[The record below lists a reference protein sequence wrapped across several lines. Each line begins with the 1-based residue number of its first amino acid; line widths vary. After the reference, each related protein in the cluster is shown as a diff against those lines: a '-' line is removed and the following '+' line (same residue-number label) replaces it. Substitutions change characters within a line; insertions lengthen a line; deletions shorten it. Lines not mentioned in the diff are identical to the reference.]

1 MQYEHKMSPFLW
13 LRFEQG
19 DSINGAPDHWR
30 PPIHTL
36 ENWVIVCVVWHHTQG
51 GNTTNKMTS
60 PVRMFIGTFKFRM
73 YSPVV

>member
-30 PPIHTL
+30 PPIATL
-36 ENWVIVCVVWHHTQG
+36 EKLGHCVCRVASHPRRKRYKQNDVSCQD
-51 GNTTNKMTS
+51 
-60 PVRMFIGTFKFRM
+60 VYRD
-73 YSPVV
+73 V